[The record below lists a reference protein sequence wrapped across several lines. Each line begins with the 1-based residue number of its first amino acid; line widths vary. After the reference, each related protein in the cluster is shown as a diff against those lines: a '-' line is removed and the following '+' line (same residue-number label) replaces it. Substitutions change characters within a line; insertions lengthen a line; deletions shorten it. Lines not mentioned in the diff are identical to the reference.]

1 MRVLS
6 NDIFPLHL
14 GLIDMTQPCGPSGIS
29 PKIKDILG
37 GRGASEMIW
46 EALHQHVFKGNN
58 DESIKGA
65 FYAYLDIINFHYT
78 HLTENNYVH
87 TLMIINIVKGYQEY
101 NKLFTDCSLENLLFF
116 ICAKMILHYLVDINN
131 YFNNNNNNFNN
142 AKNCYN
148 NYDYHW
154 YFRLI

>member
-1 MRVLS
+1 MLS
-6 NDIFPLHL
+6 SDIFALHL
-14 GLIDMTQPCGPSGIS
+14 GLIDMTLPCGPSGIS

-46 EALHQHVFKGNN
+46 EALDQHVFKGNN
-58 DESIKGA
+58 DKSIKGA
-65 FYAYLDIINFHYT
+65 WISFYAYLDIINVHYT
-78 HLTENNYVH
+78 HLTENYYVH

-101 NKLFTDCSLENLLFF
+101 NKLLTDCSLENLLFF

-131 YFNNNNNNFNN
+131 SFNNNNNNFNN
-142 AKNCYN
+142 AKNYYN
-148 NYDYHW
+148 YHYQW